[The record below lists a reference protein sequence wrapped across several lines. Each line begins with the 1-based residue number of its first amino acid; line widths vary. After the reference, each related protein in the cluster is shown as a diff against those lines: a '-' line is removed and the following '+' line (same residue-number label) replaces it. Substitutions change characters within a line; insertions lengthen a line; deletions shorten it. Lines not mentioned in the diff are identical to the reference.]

1 MKSMTGYSYNEISTN
16 EYSVI
21 IEFKSYN
28 SRYLDLTI
36 NLPSFLGRLENR
48 IKEKCTE
55 KIERG
60 KVDVFIRIK
69 DFQDDFSVEANLN
82 AVKAYYNAFTKIAQ
96 TLGYSK
102 RSVSLDS
109 ILAQNDILISQKD
122 YDMELYWNR
131 IEPVFNKAL
140 DDFIAER
147 IREGENLKTDLLAML
162 SRIENSYEVFKNWQP
177 QMETVFKE
185 SIQKRF
191 QEILGQNYDEQRVLQ
206 ETAVLMMKYTINE
219 EIVRLKSH
227 IDALKKEIF
236 ENPAPGKKIDF
247 ICQEMNR
254 EINTIGS
261 KNQSIEVGQAVIEAK
276 DALENIKEQTR
287 NIE

>member
-1 MKSMTGYSYNEISTN
+1 MKSMTGYSYNEITTN
-16 EYSVI
+16 EYSVVV
-21 IEFKSYN
+21 EFKSYN

-55 KIERG
+55 KLERG

-69 DFQDDFSVEANLN
+69 DFQDEVSVEPNLN
-82 AVKAYYNAFTKIAQ
+82 AAKAYYDAFSKIAD
-96 TLGYSK
+96 TLGFSQNTI
-102 RSVSLDS
+102 SLNS
-109 ILAQNDILISQKD
+109 ILAQNDILISQKE

-131 IEPVFNKAL
+131 IEPVFTKAL
-140 DDFIAER
+140 EDFLSER
-147 IREGENLKTDLLAML
+147 IREGENLKIDLLSML
-162 SRIENSYEVFKNWQP
+162 KRIEKSYDIFKTWQP
-177 QMETVFKE
+177 QMEQVFKE

-191 QEILGQNYDEQRVLQ
+191 AEILESNYDEQRVLQ

-227 IDALKKEIF
+227 IDALKKEIL
-236 ENPAPGKKIDF
+236 ENPTPGKKIDF

-276 DALENIKEQTR
+276 DALENIKEQSR

>member
-1 MKSMTGYSYNEISTN
+1 MKSMTGYSYNEITTN
-16 EYSVI
+16 EYSVVV
-21 IEFKSYN
+21 EFKSYN

-55 KIERG
+55 KLERG

-69 DFQDDFSVEANLN
+69 DFQDEVSVEPNLN
-82 AVKAYYNAFTKIAQ
+82 AAKAYYDAFSKIAD
-96 TLGYSK
+96 TLGFSQNAI
-102 RSVSLDS
+102 SLNS
-109 ILAQNDILISQKD
+109 ILAQNDILISQKE

-131 IEPVFNKAL
+131 IEPVFTKAL
-140 DDFIAER
+140 EDFLSER
-147 IREGENLKTDLLAML
+147 IREGENLKIDLLSML
-162 SRIENSYEVFKNWQP
+162 KRIEKSYDIFKTWQP
-177 QMETVFKE
+177 QMEQVFKE

-191 QEILGQNYDEQRVLQ
+191 AEILESNYDEQRVLQ

-227 IDALKKEIF
+227 IDALKKEIL
-236 ENPAPGKKIDF
+236 ENPTPGKKIDF

-276 DALENIKEQTR
+276 DALENIKEQSR